1 MGRHF
6 EAKSSPSS
14 SFLCLD
20 GCYRKILTNDTIW
33 ERDRW
38 CWWELV
44 LFVQGWWRI
53 HWSSFLHCSLAKQ
66 LWDTILTLFGVHWVM
81 PRKLQDLIACWH
93 GPLGRLSY
101 AVIWKAIPHC
111 LMWSIWRERNLRT
124 FEGRELSLP
133 ELQSFFFRMHWMQ
146 VTGLFSFSSFQDF
159 IDSCSPN
166 SLLP

>member
-1 MGRHF
+1 
-6 EAKSSPSS
+6 
-14 SFLCLD
+14 
-20 GCYRKILTNDTIW
+20 
-33 ERDRW
+33 
-38 CWWELV
+38 
-44 LFVQGWWRI
+44 
-53 HWSSFLHCSLAKQ
+53 
-66 LWDTILTLFGVHWVM
+66 M